1 MAATLVGGAFLSASV
16 QSMLDQ
22 LTSTEFRDFINNKKL
37 NVSLLKQLQTTL
49 LVLQAVL
56 DDADEKQIN
65 NPAVKQ
71 WLDDLKDAIFDA
83 EDLLNQISYES
94 LRCKVE
100 NTQSTNKTSQV
111 WSFLSS
117 PFNTIYREINS
128 QMKTMC
134 DNLQIFAQNKDILG
148 LQTKSARIFHRTPSS
163 SVVNESFMVGR
174 KDDKEI
180 ITNML
185 LSKSSTSN
193 NNIGVV
199 AILGMGGVGKTTL
212 AQIAYND
219 EKVQEHFDLKAW
231 ACVSEDFDILRV
243 TKTLLESVTSRAWEN
258 NNLDFLRVELKKTL
272 RAKRFLFVLD
282 DLWNDNYN
290 DWDEL
295 VTPLINGNSGSRVIV
310 TTRQQKVAEVAHT
323 FPIHKLEV
331 LSNEDTW
338 SLLSK
343 HAFGSENFCDNKCSN
358 LEAIGRKIARK
369 CVGLPIAAKT
379 LGGVLRSK
387 RDAKEWTEVLN
398 NKIWNLPNDN
408 VLPALLLSY
417 QYLPSQLKRC
427 FSYCSIFPKDY
438 SLNRNQ
444 LVLLWMAE
452 GFLDHSKDEKPIEEV
467 GDDCFAELLSRS
479 LIQQLHVDTR
489 GERFVMHDFVNELA
503 TLVSGKS
510 CYRVE
515 FGGDASKN
523 VRHCSYNQE
532 QYDIAKKF
540 KLFHK
545 LKCLRTF
552 LPCCSWRNFNYL
564 SIKVV
569 DDLLPTL
576 GRLRVL
582 SLSKYTNITML
593 PDSIGSLVQLRYLD
607 LSHTQIKGLPDT
619 ICNLYYLQTLI
630 LSFCSKLI
638 ELPEH
643 VGKLINLRHLDIIFT
658 GITEMPKQIVELE
671 NLQTLSV
678 FIVGKKNVGLSVREL
693 ARFPKLQGKLF
704 IKNLQNVIDVAEAY
718 DADLKSKEHIEELT
732 LQWGVET
739 DDPLKGKDV
748 LDMLKPPVNLN
759 RLNIDL
765 YGGTS
770 FPSWLGDSSFSNMVS
785 LSIQHC
791 GYCVTLPPLGQLS
804 SLKDL
809 SIRGMYILETI
820 GPEFYGIVGG
830 GSNSSFQPFPSLEKL
845 QFVKMPNWKKW
856 LPFQDGIF
864 PFPCLKSLIL
874 YNCPELRGNLPN
886 HLSSIETFV
895 YHGCPRL
902 FELPPTLEWPSSI
915 KAIDIWGDLHST
927 NNQWPFVESDLP
939 CLLQSVSVYFFDTI
953 FSLPQM
959 ILSSTCLR
967 FLRLSRIPSLTAF
980 PREGLPTSLQELL
993 IYSCEKLS
1001 FMPPETWSN
1010 YTSLLELSLLSSC
1023 GSLSSFPLDG
1033 FPKLQK
1039 LVIDGCTGLESIF
1052 ISESSSYH
1060 SSTLQELHV
1069 SSCKALISLP
1079 QRMDTLTTLESLS
1092 LRHLPKLEL
1101 SLCEGVFLPPKLQTI
1116 SIASVRITKMPPLIE
1131 WGGFQSLTSLTNLK
1145 IEDNDDIV
1153 HTLLKEQL
1161 LPISLVFLSIS
1172 NLSEV
1177 KCLGGNGLRQLS
1189 ALETLNFYN
1198 CQQLE
1203 SLAEVMLPSSLKTL
1217 SFYKCQRLE
1226 SFPEHS
1232 LPSSLKLLSISKC
1245 PVLEERYESE
1255 GGRNWS
1261 EISYIPVIEIN
1272 GKVII

>member
-1 MAATLVGGAFLSASV
+1 
-16 QSMLDQ
+16 
-22 LTSTEFRDFINNKKL
+22 
-37 NVSLLKQLQTTL
+37 
-49 LVLQAVL
+49 
-56 DDADEKQIN
+56 
-65 NPAVKQ
+65 
-71 WLDDLKDAIFDA
+71 
-83 EDLLNQISYES
+83 
-94 LRCKVE
+94 
-100 NTQSTNKTSQV
+100 
-111 WSFLSS
+111 
-117 PFNTIYREINS
+117 
-128 QMKTMC
+128 MKIMC
-134 DNLQIFAQNKDILG
+134 DSLQLFAQHKDILG
-148 LQTKSARIFHRTPSS
+148 LQSKIGKVSRRTPSS
-163 SVVNESFMVGR
+163 SVVNASVMVGR
-174 KDDKEI
+174 NDDKETI
-180 ITNML
+180 MNML
-185 LSKSSTSN
+185 LSESSTGN

-212 AQIAYND
+212 AQLVYNN
-219 EKVQEHFDLKAW
+219 EKVQDHFDFKAW
-231 ACVSEDFDILRV
+231 ACVSEDFDILSV
-243 TKTLLESVTSRAWEN
+243 TKTLLESVTSRAWET

-272 RAKRFLFVLD
+272 SDKRFLFVLD

-343 HAFGSENFCDNKCSN
+343 HAFGSENFCDNKGSN
-358 LEAIGRKIARK
+358 LEAIGRQIARK
-369 CVGLPIAAKT
+369 CAGLPIAAKT

-438 SLNRNQ
+438 TLDRKQ

-452 GFLDHSKDEKPIEEV
+452 GFLDYSQDEKAMEEV

-479 LIQQLHVDTR
+479 LIQQLHVGTR
-489 GERFVMHDFVNELA
+489 KQKFVMHDLVNDLA
-503 TLVSGKS
+503 TIVSGKT

-515 FGGDASKN
+515 FGGDTSKN
-523 VRHCSYNQE
+523 VRHCSYSQE
-532 QYDIAKKF
+532 EYDIVKKF
-540 KLFHK
+540 KIFYK
-545 LKCLRTF
+545 FKCLRTY

-564 SIKVV
+564 SKKVV
-569 DDLLPTL
+569 DDLLPTF

-582 SLSKYTNITML
+582 SLSRYTNITVL

-607 LSHTQIKGLPDT
+607 LSYTEIKSLPDT

-630 LSFCSKLI
+630 LSYCFKFI

-643 VGKLINLRHLDIIFT
+643 IGKLINLRHLDIHYT
-658 GITEMPKQIVELE
+658 RITEMPKQIIELE
-671 NLQTLSV
+671 NLQTLTV

-704 IKNLQNVIDVAEAY
+704 IKNLQNIIDVVEAY

-732 LQWGVET
+732 LQWGMET
-739 DDPLKGKDV
+739 DDSLKEKDV
-748 LDMLKPPVNLN
+748 LDMLIPPVNLN

-785 LSIQHC
+785 LSIENC

-804 SLKDL
+804 ALKNL
-809 SIRGMYILETI
+809 SIRGMSILETI

-830 GSNSSFQPFPSLEKL
+830 GSNSSFQPFPSLKNL
-845 QFVKMPNWKKW
+845 YFDNMPNWKKW
-856 LPFQDGIF
+856 LPFQDGMF
-864 PFPCLKSLIL
+864 PFPCLKTLIL

-895 YHGCPRL
+895 YKGCPRL
-902 FELPPTLEWPSSI
+902 LESPPTLEWPSI
-915 KAIDIWGDLHST
+915 KAIDISGDLHST
-927 NNQWPFVESDLP
+927 NNQWPFVQSDLP
-939 CLLQSVSVYFFDTI
+939 CLLQSVSVCFFDTM

-967 FLRLSRIPSLTAF
+967 FLKLDSIPSLTAF

-993 IYSCEKLS
+993 IYNCEKLS

-1010 YTSLLELSLLSSC
+1010 YTSLLELTLVSSC

-1033 FPKLQK
+1033 FPKLQE
-1039 LVIDGCTGLESIF
+1039 LYIDGCTGLESIF

-1060 SSTLQELHV
+1060 SSTLQELNV
-1069 SSCKALISLP
+1069 RSCKALISLP
-1079 QRMDTLTTLESLS
+1079 QRMDTLTALERLY
-1092 LRHLPKLEL
+1092 LHHLPKLEFAL
-1101 SLCEGVFLPPKLQTI
+1101 YEGVFLPPKLQTI
-1116 SIASVRITKMPPLIE
+1116 SITSVRITKMPPLIE
-1131 WGGFQSLTSLTNLK
+1131 WGFQSLTYLSNLYIK
-1145 IEDNDDIV
+1145 DNDDVV

-1161 LPISLVFLSIS
+1161 LPTSLVFLSIS
-1172 NLSEV
+1172 KLSEV
-1177 KCLGGNGLRQLS
+1177 KCLGGNGLRHLS
-1189 ALETLNFYN
+1189 SLETL
-1198 CQQLE
+1198 
-1203 SLAEVMLPSSLKTL
+1203 
-1217 SFYKCQRLE
+1217 
-1226 SFPEHS
+1226 
-1232 LPSSLKLLSISKC
+1232 
-1245 PVLEERYESE
+1245 
-1255 GGRNWS
+1255 
-1261 EISYIPVIEIN
+1261 
-1272 GKVII
+1272 

>member
-16 QSMLDQ
+16 QTLLDK

-37 NVSLLKQLQTTL
+37 NLSLLKQLQTTL

-56 DDADEKQIN
+56 DDAEEKQIN

-71 WLDDLKDAIFDA
+71 WLDDLKDAVFDA

-94 LRCKVE
+94 LRCNVE
-100 NTQSTNKTSQV
+100 NTQASNKTNQV
-111 WSFLSS
+111 WNLISS
-117 PFNTIYREINS
+117 PFKNMYGEINS
-128 QMKTMC
+128 QIKTMC
-134 DNLQIFAQNKDILG
+134 DSLQLFAQHKDILG
-148 LQTKSARIFHRTPSS
+148 LQTKSSRIFHRTPSS

-174 KDDKEI
+174 KDDKEA

-185 LSKSSTSN
+185 LSESGTRN
-193 NNIGVV
+193 NNIGVI

-212 AQIAYND
+212 AQLVYND

-272 RAKRFLFVLD
+272 RDKRFLLVLD

-310 TTRQQKVAEVAHT
+310 TTRQQKVADVAHT
-323 FPIHKLEV
+323 IPIHNLEV

-343 HAFGSENFCDNKCSN
+343 HAFGSGNFCDNKGSN

-369 CVGLPIAAKT
+369 CAGLPIAAKT

-398 NKIWNLPNDN
+398 NKIWNLPDDN

-438 SLNRNQ
+438 TLDRKQ

-452 GFLDHSKDEKPIEEV
+452 GFLDYPQDEKTMEEV
-467 GDDCFAELLSRS
+467 GDDCFVELLSRS
-479 LIQQLHVDTR
+479 LIQLHVGTR
-489 GERFVMHDFVNELA
+489 KQKFVMHDLVNDLA
-503 TLVSGKS
+503 TIVSGKTCS
-510 CYRVE
+510 RVE
-515 FGGDASKN
+515 FGGDTSKN

-532 QYDIAKKF
+532 KYDIAKKF
-540 KLFHK
+540 KIFYK
-545 LKCLRTF
+545 FKCLRTF
-552 LPCCSWRNFNYL
+552 LPCFPRSTFNYL
-564 SIKVV
+564 TKKVV
-569 DDLLPTL
+569 DDLLPTF

-607 LSHTQIKGLPDT
+607 LSHTKIKSLPDT

-630 LSFCSKLI
+630 LLFCLHLI

-643 VGKLINLRHLDIIFT
+643 VGKLINLRHLDISCT

-671 NLQTLSV
+671 NLQTLTV
-678 FIVGKKNVGLSVREL
+678 FIVGKNNVGLSVREL

-704 IKNLQNVIDVAEAY
+704 IKNLQNVIDVVEAY
-718 DADLKSKEHIEELT
+718 DADLKTKEHIKELT
-732 LQWGVET
+732 LQWGGET
-739 DDPLKGKDV
+739 DDSLKGKDV

-759 RLNIDL
+759 SLNIDL

-770 FPSWLGDSSFSNMVS
+770 FPSWLGDSSFFNMVS
-785 LSIQHC
+785 LCIENC

-804 SLKDL
+804 SLKEL
-809 SIRGMYILETI
+809 SISGMSILETI
-820 GPEFYGIVGG
+820 GPEFYGMVGG

-845 QFVKMPNWKKW
+845 EFTNMPNWKKW
-856 LPFQDGIF
+856 FSSQDGIF
-864 PFPCLKSLIL
+864 PFPRLKTLKL
-874 YNCPELRGNLPN
+874 YDCPELRGNLPN
-886 HLSSIETFV
+886 HLSSIEYFV
-895 YHGCPRL
+895 KTRCPHLLESQR
-902 FELPPTLEWPSSI
+902 TLEWLSSI
-915 KAIDIWGDLHST
+915 KEIDISGDLHFT
-927 NNQWPFVESDLP
+927 ETRWPFVESDSP
-939 CLLQSVSVYFFDTI
+939 CLLQWVTLRFFDTI
-953 FSLPQM
+953 FSLPKM
-959 ILSSTCLR
+959 ILSSTCLQI
-967 FLRLSRIPSLTAF
+967 LRLDRVPSLTAF
-980 PREGLPTSLQELL
+980 PREGLPTSLQALH
-993 IYSCEKLS
+993 IFNCEKLS

-1010 YTSLLELSLLSSC
+1010 YTSLLNLTLERSC

-1033 FPKLQK
+1033 FPKLQE
-1039 LVIDGCTGLESIF
+1039 LWIEGCTGRESIF

-1060 SSTLQELHV
+1060 PASLQRLSV
-1069 SSCKALISLP
+1069 WSCEALISLP
-1079 QRMDTLTTLESLS
+1079 RRMDTLTTLESLF
-1092 LRHLPKLEL
+1092 LHHLPKLEFA
-1101 SLCEGVFLPPKLQTI
+1101 LCDGVFLPPKLQTI
-1116 SIASVRITKMPPLIE
+1116 SITSVRITKMPPLIE
-1131 WGGFQSLTSLTNLK
+1131 WGFQSLTSLANLCIK
-1145 IEDNDDIV
+1145 DNDDIV

-1172 NLSEV
+1172 NLSEM
-1177 KCLGGNGLRQLS
+1177 KCLGGNALRHL
-1189 ALETLNFYN
+1189 
-1198 CQQLE
+1198 
-1203 SLAEVMLPSSLKTL
+1203 SSLETL
-1217 SFYKCQRLE
+1217 SFYDCPRLE

-1255 GGRNWS
+1255 RGGNWS
-1261 EISYIPVIEIN
+1261 EISHIPVININ
-1272 GKVII
+1272 DKITI

>member
-16 QSMLDQ
+16 QTMLDQ

-56 DDADEKQIN
+56 DDAEEKQIN
-65 NPAVKQ
+65 NRAVKQ
-71 WLDDLKDAIFDA
+71 WLDDLKDAVFDA

-117 PFNTIYREINS
+117 PFNTFYREINS
-128 QMKTMC
+128 QMKIMC
-134 DNLQIFAQNKDILG
+134 NSLQLFAQHKDILG
-148 LQTKSARIFHRTPSS
+148 LQTKIGKVSRRTPSS
-163 SVVNESFMVGR
+163 SVVNESVMVGR
-174 KDDKEI
+174 NDDKETI
-180 ITNML
+180 MNML
-185 LSKSSTSN
+185 LSESSTRN

-212 AQIAYND
+212 AQLVYND

-231 ACVSEDFDILRV
+231 ACVSEDFDILTV

-272 RAKRFLFVLD
+272 RDKRFLFVLD

-295 VTPLINGNSGSRVIV
+295 VTPLINGNSGSRVVI

-323 FPIHKLEV
+323 YPIHKLEV

-358 LEAIGRKIARK
+358 LEAIGRQIARK
-369 CVGLPIAAKT
+369 CAGLPIAAKT

-438 SLNRNQ
+438 TLDRKK

-452 GFLDHSKDEKPIEEV
+452 GFIDHSQDGKAMEEV
-467 GDDCFAELLSRS
+467 GDECFSELLSRS
-479 LIQQLHVDTR
+479 LIQQLYDDSE
-489 GERFVMHDFVNELA
+489 GQIFVMHDLVNDLA
-503 TLVSGKS
+503 TIVSGKT

-515 FGGDASKN
+515 FGGDAPKN

-532 QYDIAKKF
+532 KYDTVKKF
-540 KLFHK
+540 KIFYK
-545 LKCLRTF
+545 FKFLRTF
-552 LPCCSWRNFNYL
+552 LPCGSWRTLNYL
-564 SIKVV
+564 SKKFV
-569 DDLLPTL
+569 DDILPTF

-607 LSHTQIKGLPDT
+607 LSHTKIKSLPDI
-619 ICNLYYLQTLI
+619 ICNLCYLQTLI
-630 LSFCSKLI
+630 LSFCLTLI

-643 VGKLINLRHLDIIFT
+643 VGKLINLRYLAIDCT
-658 GITEMPKQIVELE
+658 GITEMPKQIVELK
-671 NLQTLSV
+671 NLQTLAV
-678 FIVGKKNVGLSVREL
+678 FIVGKKSVGLSVREL

-704 IKNLQNVIDVAEAY
+704 IKNLQNVIDVVEAY

-732 LQWGVET
+732 LHWGDET
-739 DDPLKGKDV
+739 DDSLKGKDV

-759 RLNIDL
+759 RLNIDM

-770 FPSWLGDSSFSNMVS
+770 FPCWLGDSSFSNMVS
-785 LSIQHC
+785 LCIENC
-791 GYCVTLPPLGQLS
+791 GYCVTLPPLGRLS

-809 SIRGMYILETI
+809 TIRGMSILETI
-820 GPEFYGIVGG
+820 GPEFYDIVGG
-830 GSNSSFQPFPSLEKL
+830 GSNSSFQPFPSLENL
-845 QFVKMPNWKKW
+845 YFNNMPNWKKW

-864 PFPCLKSLIL
+864 PFPCLKSLKL

-886 HLSSIETFV
+886 HLSSIERFV
-895 YHGCPRL
+895 YNGCRRIL
-902 FELPPTLEWPSSI
+902 ESPPTLEWPSSI
-915 KAIDIWGDLHST
+915 KVIDISGDLHST
-927 NNQWPFVESDLP
+927 DNQWPFVENDLP
-939 CLLQSVSVYFFDTI
+939 CLLQRVSVRLFDTI

-959 ILSSTCLR
+959 ILSSTCLQ
-967 FLRLSRIPSLTAF
+967 FLRLDSIPSLTAF
-980 PREGLPTSLQELL
+980 PREGLPTSLKALC
-993 IYSCEKLS
+993 ICNCKNLS
-1001 FMPPETWSN
+1001 FMPSETWSN
-1010 YTSLLELSLLSSC
+1010 YTSLLELKLNGSC
-1023 GSLSSFPLDG
+1023 GSLSSFPLNG
-1033 FPKLQK
+1033 FPKLQ
-1039 LVIDGCTGLESIF
+1039 LLHIEGCSGLESIF
-1052 ISESSSYH
+1052 ISEISSDH
-1060 SSTLQELHV
+1060 PSTLQNLGV
-1069 SSCKALISLP
+1069 YSCKALISLP
-1079 QRMDTLTTLESLS
+1079 QRMDTLTSLECLS
-1092 LRHLPKLEL
+1092 LHQLPKLEFAP
-1101 SLCEGVFLPPKLQTI
+1101 CEGVFLPPKLQTI
-1116 SIASVRITKMPPLIE
+1116 SIKSVRITKMPPLIE
-1131 WGGFQSLTSLTNLK
+1131 WGFQSLTYLSKLYIK
-1145 IEDNDDIV
+1145 DNDDIV
-1153 HTLLKEQL
+1153 NTLLKEQL
-1161 LPISLVFLSIS
+1161 LPVSLMFLSIS
-1172 NLSEV
+1172 NLSEM
-1177 KCLGGNGLRQLS
+1177 KCLGGNGLRHLS
-1189 ALETLNFYN
+1189 SLETL
-1198 CQQLE
+1198 
-1203 SLAEVMLPSSLKTL
+1203 
-1217 SFYKCQRLE
+1217 SFHKCQRLE

-1232 LPSSLKLLSISKC
+1232 LPSSLKILSISKC

-1261 EISYIPVIEIN
+1261 EISHIPVIKIN
-1272 GKVII
+1272 DKVTI

>member
-16 QSMLDQ
+16 QTMLDQ
-22 LTSTEFRDFINNKKL
+22 LTSTEFRDFINNRKL
-37 NVSLLKQLQTTL
+37 NVSLLKQLQATL

-56 DDADEKQIN
+56 DDAEEKQIN
-65 NPAVKQ
+65 NRAVKQ
-71 WLDDLKDAIFDA
+71 WLDDLKDALFDA
-83 EDLLNQISYES
+83 EDLLNQISYDS

-100 NTQSTNKTSQV
+100 DTQAANKTNQV
-111 WSFLSS
+111 WNFLSS
-117 PFNTIYREINS
+117 PFNTFYREINS
-128 QMKTMC
+128 QMKIMC
-134 DNLQIFAQNKDILG
+134 DSLQIFAQHKDILG
-148 LQTKSARIFHRTPSS
+148 LQTKIGKVSRRTPSS
-163 SVVNESFMVGR
+163 SVVNESVMVGR
-174 KDDKEI
+174 NDDKE
-180 ITNML
+180 TVMNML
-185 LSKSSTSN
+185 LSESSTRN

-212 AQIAYND
+212 AQLVYND

-231 ACVSEDFDILRV
+231 ACVSEDFDISTV

-272 RAKRFLFVLD
+272 RDKRFLFVLD

-290 DWDEL
+290 EWDEL

-369 CVGLPIAAKT
+369 CAGLPIAAKT

-438 SLNRNQ
+438 SLNRKQ

-452 GFLDHSKDEKPIEEV
+452 GFLDHSKDEKPMEDV

-479 LIQQLHVDTR
+479 LIQQLHVGTR
-489 GERFVMHDFVNELA
+489 EQKFVMHDLVNDLA
-503 TLVSGKS
+503 TIVSGKTCS
-510 CYRVE
+510 RVE
-515 FGGDASKN
+515 FGGDTSKN
-523 VRHCSYNQE
+523 VRHCSYSQE
-532 QYDIAKKF
+532 EYDIVKKF
-540 KLFHK
+540 KIFYK
-545 LKCLRTF
+545 FKCLRTF
-552 LPCCSWRNFNYL
+552 LPCCSWRTFNYL
-564 SIKVV
+564 SKRVV
-569 DDLLPTL
+569 DDLLPTF

-582 SLSKYTNITML
+582 SLSKYRNITML
-593 PDSIGSLVQLRYLD
+593 PDSICSLVQLRYLD
-607 LSHTQIKGLPDT
+607 LSHTKIKSLPDI

-630 LSFCSKLI
+630 LSFCSNLI

-643 VGKLINLRHLDIIFT
+643 VGKLINLRHLDIDFT

-671 NLQTLSV
+671 NLQTLTV

-704 IKNLQNVIDVAEAY
+704 IKNLQNVIDVVEAY

-732 LQWGVET
+732 LQWGIET
-739 DDPLKGKDV
+739 DDSLKGKDV

-759 RLNIDL
+759 RLNIAL

-770 FPSWLGDSSFSNMVS
+770 FPCWLGDSSFSNMVS
-785 LSIQHC
+785 LCIENC

-809 SIRGMYILETI
+809 KITGMSILETI
-820 GPEFYGIVGG
+820 GPEFYGMVEG
-830 GSNSSFQPFPSLEKL
+830 GSNSSFHPFPSLEKL
-845 QFVKMPNWKKW
+845 EFTNMPNWKKW
-856 LPFQDGIF
+856 LPFQDGIL
-864 PFPCLKSLIL
+864 PFPCLKTLML
-874 YNCPELRGNLPN
+874 CDCPELRGNLPN
-886 HLSSIETFV
+886 HLSSIEAFV
-895 YHGCPRL
+895 IECCPHL
-902 FELPPTLEWPSSI
+902 LESPPTLEWLSSI
-915 KAIDIWGDLHST
+915 KEIDISGDLHSSET
-927 NNQWPFVESDLP
+927 QWPFVESDSP
-939 CLLQSVSVYFFDTI
+939 CLLQ
-953 FSLPQM
+953 
-959 ILSSTCLR
+959 
-967 FLRLSRIPSLTAF
+967 
-980 PREGLPTSLQELL
+980 
-993 IYSCEKLS
+993 
-1001 FMPPETWSN
+1001 W
-1010 YTSLLELSLLSSC
+1010 
-1023 GSLSSFPLDG
+1023 
-1033 FPKLQK
+1033 

-1052 ISESSSYH
+1052 ISESSSDH
-1060 SSTLQELHV
+1060 PSTLQSLSV
-1069 SSCKALISLP
+1069 YSCKALISLP
-1079 QRMDTLTTLESLS
+1079 QRMDTLTTLERLHFY
-1092 LRHLPKLEL
+1092 HLPKLEFAL
-1101 SLCEGVFLPPKLQTI
+1101 YEGVFLPPKLQTI
-1116 SIASVRITKMPPLIE
+1116 YITSVRITKMPPLIE
-1131 WGGFQSLTSLTNLK
+1131 WGFQSLTYLSNLYIK
-1145 IEDNDDIV
+1145 DNDDVV

-1172 NLSEV
+1172 NLSEA
-1177 KCLGGNGLRQLS
+1177 KCLDGNGLRYLS
-1189 ALETLNFYN
+1189 SLETL
-1198 CQQLE
+1198 
-1203 SLAEVMLPSSLKTL
+1203 
-1217 SFYKCQRLE
+1217 SFHDCQRLE

-1232 LPSSLKLLSISKC
+1232 LPSSLKLLRIYRC
-1245 PVLEERYESE
+1245 PILEERYESE

-1272 GKVII
+1272 GKMTI